1 MKLCGPFYCKICD
14 GIVTEKTCNHPK
26 KNIFDTEQS
35 FAVVKDGAL
44 IEIFSKEGF
53 LSHSLQKILDYHP
66 VDKFSNKLTKSKLA
80 SKAIAFDHLT
90 YLLLTQNR
98 WLSP

>member
-1 MKLCGPFYCKICD
+1 MEINID
-14 GIVTEKTCNHPK
+14 GYSYFF
-26 KNIFDTEQS
+26 KNEEN

-44 IEIFSKEGF
+44 LEIFSKEGF
-53 LSHSLQKILDYHP
+53 LVHSLKKILDYQP
-66 VDKFSNKLTKSKLA
+66 VDTLSDKLTQSQLA

-90 YLLLTQNR
+90 YMLLTQNR